1 MKSLQLLKK
10 MTYLLMAIAVI
21 GVTTNTTFAQ
31 SKKKLVRII
40 EIDDKGE
47 HVVKEI
53 NLSGDKHI
61 IFEDID
67 NARIDSITK
76 SMQFKIESER
86 NKMDSLCYAI
96 KIIAPNRIPI
106 PLMPDFDMDEAMWI
120 TPDFPHDFD
129 IFLSDSV
136 VNGMKMYYN
145 EKGFGKNDDLSKMLE
160 DLENDTFDPNKW
172 NMKEIEKDKIKD
184 FKTSGKGDVIIFGDN
199 SSKRNHFYGFSR
211 HSDKLKKEF
220 EKQRKAFQMAYVI
233 SDSLDGDKEK
243 EYTIQST
250 ISSDGDNQN
259 KVIIM
264 SPNSKKGKR
273 VFINKD
279 GDNEKTVKVFVT
291 VNDNGKTK
299 IELTNP
305 SNDDYKTLQNAG
317 LAKEDKTKQ
326 LSPESL
332 TFISAKDKD
341 KYTIGFNG
349 DEKGKVKIT
358 IVDKEGKT
366 IFTDEFDNSKGST
379 EKEVEIKGLKSG
391 DYFIQAQQNGKAIT
405 MKMEIEIEK

>member
-1 MKSLQLLKK
+1 

-21 GVTTNTTFAQ
+21 GVTTNTSFAQ

-53 NLSGDKHI
+53 NISGDKHI
-61 IFEDID
+61 ILEDID

-76 SMQFKIESER
+76 SMQFKIEAER

-96 KIIAPNRIPI
+96 KVIAPNRIPI
-106 PLMPDFDMDEAMWI
+106 PPMPDFDMDEAMWI
-120 TPDFPHDFD
+120 IPDFPQDFD

-136 VNGMKMYYN
+136 VNDMKMYYN
-145 EKGFGKNDDLSKMLE
+145 EKGFGKSDDLSKMLE
-160 DLENDTFDPNKW
+160 DLENGTFDPSKW
-172 NMKEIEKDKIKD
+172 NMKEVEKDKIKD
-184 FKTSGKGDVIIFGDN
+184 FKTNGKGDVIIFGDN
-199 SSKRNHFYGFSR
+199 NSKRNHFYGFSK

-220 EKQRKAFQMAYVI
+220 EKQRKAIQLAYVI
-233 SDSLDGDKEK
+233 SDSLGGDKEK

-259 KVIIM
+259 KVIIL

-305 SNDDYKTLQNAG
+305 SNDDYKTLQKAG
-317 LAKEDKTKQ
+317 LAKEDKTKL

-332 TFISAKDKD
+332 TFISGKDEN
-341 KYTIGFNG
+341 KYTIGFNS

-366 IFTDEFDNSKGST
+366 IFTDELDNSKGST
-379 EKEVEIKGLKSG
+379 EKEVEIKDLKTG
-391 DYFIQAQQNGKAIT
+391 DYFIQAQQNGKTVI

>member
-21 GVTTNTTFAQ
+21 GVTTNTTLAQ